1 MAVSGCSKVNQEV
14 SEEEERVKKSYLVK
28 RKTGRNSSSQEK
40 KMSEYT
46 SQCGAVKRTKTHA
59 RDGKL
64 RRKTLQPDKRE
75 IEMRKISI
83 GVKRVDTEEEMSFTN
98 QTNL

>member
-1 MAVSGCSKVNQEV
+1 M
-14 SEEEERVKKSYLVK
+14 L
-28 RKTGRNSSSQEK
+28 
-40 KMSEYT
+40 EYI